1 MSWGKSVGADL
12 PPPGSSKVHNMP
24 GGQIELNPHYMLKR
38 LKAID
43 GWRREQSF
51 QGYWIYSETFGEQA
65 VLWSDLNIYWFGKY
79 IRPTT
84 ILKINWLNRINKIK
98 HCITL
103 IHYRHCIE
111 KWNCKWYPA
120 HKAYSLLTERYNYLL
135 PQERVFGS
143 VVYAENINN
152 NVEFAQIFGAF
163 NKRFNTAHRWQIEA

>member
-1 MSWGKSVGADL
+1 MQANFLASRTLHDLRKKLGADL
-12 PPPGSSKVHNMP
+12 PPPGSSKVQNMP

-98 HCITL
+98 TLHL
-103 IHYRHCIE
+103 IH
-111 KWNCKWYPA
+111 WYITSTVLKSEIVNDTL
-120 HKAYSLLTERYNYLL
+120 HIKHIHYWQKGIIISCHRNVYLGQWYML
-135 PQERVFGS
+135 K
-143 VVYAENINN
+143 IL
-152 NVEFAQIFGAF
+152 I
-163 NKRFNTAHRWQIEA
+163 TT